1 MTPAS
6 STGKQGLRKGV
17 LFSLFA
23 TSYTPLFGFIMF
35 RQLSQN
41 IASFDW
47 SQQSWVFVGS
57 FVMHFGLS
65 IVLGVTI
72 MLGISGIVLSLHN
85 IKSRAADNARPVKI
99 VDASN
104 RSGEAISYIG
114 TYILPF
120 VFEDYRDWFETIAM
134 VFLILVIYRIYINS
148 SLLLINP
155 LLNMWYAL
163 YDITFTEG
171 NDTRTGM
178 LITKDQQLDNGDE
191 ARIYGLG
198 KKLYFGVSP

>member
-1 MTPAS
+1 MTTAS
-6 STGKQGLRKGV
+6 PTGKQGLRKGV

-23 TSYTPLFGFIMF
+23 TSYTPLFGLIMF

-41 IASFDW
+41 ISSFDW
-47 SQQSWVFVGS
+47 SQQAWELTWS

-65 IVLGVTI
+65 IVLGTTI

-85 IKSRAADNARPVKI
+85 IKVRATDNARPVKI
-99 VDASN
+99 VDANN

-120 VFEDYRDWFETIAM
+120 VFEDYRDWFGTIAM

-163 YDITFTEG
+163 YDITFIEG

-178 LITKDQQLDNGDE
+178 LITKDQQIDNGDE
-191 ARIYGLG
+191 ARIYSLG